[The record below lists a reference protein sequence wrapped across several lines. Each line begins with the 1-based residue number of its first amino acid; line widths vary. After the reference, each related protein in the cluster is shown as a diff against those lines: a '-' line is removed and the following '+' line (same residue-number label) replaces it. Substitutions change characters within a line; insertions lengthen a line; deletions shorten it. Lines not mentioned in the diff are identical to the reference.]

1 MEIVLNIF
9 FLYKSDPAFI
19 NWFAFVKMENIAEDQ
34 RENMSIHLTLYFK
47 SSEAVHLKFICYTLN
62 VIEITGRKHSPT
74 HQQKIGLKI
83 YQAWPHPLEH
93 ESVSPTVSLSHQE
106 AS

>member
-34 RENMSIHLTLYFK
+34 RESKNSILIILGL
-47 SSEAVHLKFICYTLN
+47 SSGMGLCVAV
-62 VIEITGRKHSPT
+62 G
-74 HQQKIGLKI
+74 
-83 YQAWPHPLEH
+83 
-93 ESVSPTVSLSHQE
+93 E